1 MSLHLYRVFIT
12 VAFLSGAFFASSVRG
27 SETDQLAPSPDPGV
41 MSEQYWN
48 YWNDDIQKEIDARIE
63 KYRKSDAE
71 LTLKDVKPGS
81 IVKIQQVSSEFL
93 FGAHI
98 FNFDQLGSDEL
109 NAKYKNVYGTLF
121 NQATIAFYWKTLE
134 PVQGKPRFE
143 QKYEDTGEFWNKV
156 AEPKKQPHWRRPAP
170 DPVVEFCQSKG
181 LQTTGHPL
189 IWGNR
194 QWHHPDWLSKDES
207 QIGETEKLFEKRI
220 REIAARYGDRVSRW
234 DVVNE
239 SSVDF
244 NVKDT
249 KSAYGLMPKDY
260 AFKAYKVAGEAFP
273 ATTEFN
279 INDYSVDDRYAA
291 QIADLRARG
300 ARIDNVGIQMHL
312 FDPNQTLGIAEG
324 KAIQTPEVQKARLS
338 AADKAGLPLILSE
351 ITITAPN
358 DDARGRAIQ
367 AIVARNLYRYWFSWP
382 TMRSIVWW
390 NIVDDCGAPGEPT
403 TSGLFTRQMEPKPSY
418 YALERL
424 ILHEWRTN
432 IETEATSSE
441 PTIKFRG
448 FKGGYRVSYTG
459 NDGEAREISFKVE

>member
-1 MSLHLYRVFIT
+1 MRVFLFATASLVLSFVTT
-12 VAFLSGAFFASSVRG
+12 VVPS
-27 SETDQLAPSPDPGV
+27 LAQEPDKNV
-41 MSEQYWN
+41 MSAKYWE
-48 YWNDDIQKEIDARIE
+48 YWNDDVQREIDERIE
-63 KYRKSDAE
+63 KYRKADCEFE
-71 LTLKDVKPGS
+71 LTDVQPGS
-81 IVKIQQVSSEFL
+81 TIKIEQISSDFL

-121 NQATIAFYWKTLE
+121 NQATIAFYWRTLE
-134 PVQGKPRFE
+134 PTKGAPRFE
-143 QKYEDTGEFWNKV
+143 QKYEDTAEFWNNV
-156 AEPKKQPHWRRPAP
+156 DEPKKQPHWRRPAP

-181 LQTTGHPL
+181 LQTTGHPI

-194 QWHHPDWLSKDES
+194 RWQHPDWLPKDEAN
-207 QIGETEKLFEKRI
+207 IGEMEQLFEKRI
-220 REIAARYGDRVSRW
+220 REIAERYQDRLSRW

-244 NVKDT
+244 KAKGT
-249 KSAYGLMPKDY
+249 KSEYGLMPEDY
-260 AFKAYKVAGEAFP
+260 AYKSYMIAQDAFP
-273 ATTEFN
+273 KNVEFN

-291 QIADLRARG
+291 QIEDLRKRG

-312 FDPNQTLGIAEG
+312 FNPAETLGVAEG
-324 KAIQTPEVQKARLS
+324 KPIQTPDVQKQRLS
-338 AADKAGLPLILSE
+338 AADKSGLPLILSE

-358 DDARGRAIQ
+358 NDERGRAIQ

-418 YALERL
+418 YALEKL

-432 IETEATSSE
+432 LEIKADANEA
-441 PTIKFRG
+441 KVQFRG
-448 FKGGYRVSYTG
+448 FKGNYRVSYKDAQG
-459 NDGEAREISFKVE
+459 ADKSLEITVK

>member
-1 MSLHLYRVFIT
+1 MRT
-12 VAFLSGAFFASSVRG
+12 FLSSLTLFVLIGAASACNAAIA
-27 SETDQLAPSPDPGV
+27 EENAAQEPDKSV
-41 MSEQYWN
+41 MSQKYWD
-48 YWNDDIQKEIDARIE
+48 YWNDGVQKEIDERIE
-63 KYRKSDAE
+63 KYRKADCE
-71 LTLKDVKPGS
+71 FRLENVKKGS
-81 IVKIQQVSSEFL
+81 AIKIEQVSSDFL

-121 NQATIAFYWKTLE
+121 NQATVAFYWRTLE

-143 QKYEDTGEFWNKV
+143 QKQEDTPEFWNTVK
-156 AEPKKQPHWRRPAP
+156 EPKKQPHWRRPAP

-181 LQTTGHPL
+181 LQTTGHTI

-194 QWHHPDWLSKDES
+194 QWQHPDWLPTDEANV
-207 QIGETEKLFEKRI
+207 GEMEKLFEKRI
-220 REIAARYGDRVSRW
+220 RELAERYKDRLSRW

-244 NVKDT
+244 NAKGT
-249 KSAYGLMPKDY
+249 KSAYGLMPEDY
-260 AFKAYKVAGEAFP
+260 AFKTYMIAKDAFP
-273 ATTEFN
+273 ENVELN
-279 INDYSVDDRYAA
+279 INDYNVNAQYAA
-291 QIADLRARG
+291 QIADLRKRG

-312 FDPNQTLGIAEG
+312 FNPQDTLGIAEG
-324 KAIQTPEVQKARLS
+324 KAIQTPDVQKHRLS
-338 AADKAGLPLILSE
+338 DADKAGLPLILSE

-358 DDARGRAIQ
+358 DDERGRAIQ

-418 YALERL
+418 YALEKL

-432 IETEATSSE
+432 LEFQADSE
-441 PTIKFRG
+441 EPVVKFRG
-448 FKGGYRVSYTG
+448 FKGLYKVSYQ
-459 NDGEAREISFKVE
+459 NADGTENSIEIDVK